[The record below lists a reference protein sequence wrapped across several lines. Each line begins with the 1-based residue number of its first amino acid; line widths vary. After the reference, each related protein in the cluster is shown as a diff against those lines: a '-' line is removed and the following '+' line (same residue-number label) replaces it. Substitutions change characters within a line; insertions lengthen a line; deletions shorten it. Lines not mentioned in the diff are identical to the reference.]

1 MAHNLSTERL
11 STERLSI
18 ERLSIERPSIESSPA
33 AVADAIIAVLR
44 EHGDAAYFGE
54 PVSQRAHA
62 LQCAALAV
70 REGASPW
77 LVGAALLHDIG
88 HLLHG
93 LDESIA
99 DEGVD
104 ARHEDAGHDWLARHF
119 RVEVTEPVRLHVD
132 AKRYLCAAD
141 PTYVAALSPASVQS
155 LALQGGAFTR
165 SQALAFADL
174 PFAAE
179 AIRLRRWDDAAKIAG
194 LDVPDVEHYRALL
207 TSLVLTHE
215 EHEERRQRNERE
227 ERDS

>member
-1 MAHNLSTERL
+1 MAHNLSA
-11 STERLSI
+11 
-18 ERLSIERPSIESSPA
+18 ERPSIESSLESPIEPSMESPIESSVGASPA
-33 AVADAIIAVLR
+33 AVVDAILTLLTD
-44 EHGDAAYFGE
+44 HGDAAYFGE

-62 LQCAALAV
+62 LQCAALAT
-70 REGASPW
+70 REGASPA

-99 DEGVD
+99 DRGVD
-104 ARHEDAGHDWLARHF
+104 ARHEGAGHDWLARHF
-119 RVEVTEPVRLHVD
+119 GLEVTEPVRLHVD

-141 PTYVAALSPASVQS
+141 PTYTAALSPASQQS
-155 LALQGGAFTR
+155 LVLQGGPFTR
-165 SQALAFADL
+165 SQALSFADL

-207 TSLVLTHE
+207 TSLVRHE
-215 EHEERRQRNERE
+215 EQ
-227 ERDS
+227 DA

>member
-1 MAHNLSTERL
+1 MRASDIAHNLSTERP
-11 STERLSI
+11 T
-18 ERLSIERPSIESSPA
+18 IESSAA

-44 EHGDAAYFGE
+44 DHGDAAYFGE

-62 LQCAALAV
+62 LQSAALAAA
-70 REGASPW
+70 ESAAPS

-99 DEGVD
+99 GQGVD

-119 RVEVTEPVRLHVD
+119 GAEVTEPVRLHVD

-141 PTYVAALSPASVQS
+141 RTYVAALSPASIQS
-155 LALQGGAFTR
+155 LALQGGPFTR

-174 PFAAE
+174 PFAAD

-194 LDVPDVEHYRALL
+194 LDVPDVEHYRGLL

-215 EHEERRQRNERE
+215 ARRERE